1 MGASA
6 VVLPSKSA
14 LCLAC
19 HTANLGLADWP
30 SRIALGLLAIGLLG
44 SLGFWLS
51 GGDQGPTS
59 SHGHGHGLRPGS
71 MLASFFLDGLLQ
83 RRLWRISP
91 ARWLIHALIFLPMAA
106 RMAWALVAL
115 FLGRLDPSAPMIQA
129 MLYKN
134 APVTALFFDLTGAL
148 VLAGV
153 ALAVSRRMLRS
164 KNPLPGLPRPDYA
177 AMGLLAGIVLSGF
190 ITEGARMAMTGAGA
204 ATPYAFLGAALSGLF
219 SAGPGLQEA
228 YGYIWYAH
236 AICYAA
242 FVAYLPFSRMRHIL
256 LAPLW
261 LALGSG
267 SGRDKDL
274 D

>member
-1 MGASA
+1 M
-6 VVLPSKSA
+6 P
-14 LCLAC
+14 
-19 HTANLGLADWP
+19 
-30 SRIALGLLAIGLLG
+30 
-44 SLGFWLS
+44 
-51 GGDQGPTS
+51 
-59 SHGHGHGLRPGS
+59 
-71 MLASFFLDGLLQ
+71 ASFFLDGICQ
-83 RRLWRISP
+83 RRLWRKSP

-115 FLGRLDPSAPMIQA
+115 ALGRWDPAGSLTQA

-153 ALAVSRRMLRS
+153 AMAVIRRLLRS
-164 KNPLPGLPRPDYA
+164 KKPLPGLPRPDYA
-177 AMGLLAGIVLSGF
+177 AMGLLAGVVLSGF
-190 ITEGARMAMTGAGA
+190 ITEAARMAMTGAGA
-204 ATPYAFLGAALSGLF
+204 GMPYAFLGAGLSGLF
-219 SAGPGLQEA
+219 SAGTGLQEA

-261 LALGSG
+261 LAFSSG
-267 SGRDKDL
+267 SGRGKDL